1 MDNPENKTRL
11 EKVYLQLLEMYRGN
25 FSYSI
30 ERTEK
35 KDELEAI
42 TALINM
48 TTEEIR
54 DSFLH
59 QGYVNFHDSYAFAIQ
74 ILFILDEEFRIEEI
88 SGNTKSFLGFEDNDV
103 RGKPFEGFL
112 SKESRKKWATVKER
126 IDELSI
132 QEKSMKLSFI
142 TKQQLLFPAFCRI
155 IHFTHNT
162 SFKGKTIVTTFEMVQ
177 ARKAL
182 DEEVQKRIKSQLS
195 SKKRKNKKNILHIS
209 DVDKIRAV
217 GEYIRNHLDE
227 ELPSLKEMAHDFGTN
242 EYKLK
247 NGFKELNGM
256 TVFQFLKEE
265 RLRKAHILVEFS
277 NKSFKEIAKM
287 VGFKS
292 GTHFSREFNKRYKY
306 RPKVLRSAS
315 EKS

>member
-292 GTHFSREFNKRYKY
+292 GTHFSREFNKRFRY

-315 EKS
+315 KKS

>member
-88 SGNTKSFLGFEDNDV
+88 SGSTKSLLGFEDDDV
-103 RGKPFEGFL
+103 RGKPFEEFL
-112 SKESRKKWATVKER
+112 SKES
-126 IDELSI
+126 
-132 QEKSMKLSFI
+132 QEKWVAIKESITGLSTEKESIKLSFI
-142 TKQQLLFPAFCRI
+142 TKQKLLFPAFCRI

-177 ARKAL
+177 A
-182 DEEVQKRIKSQLS
+182 
-195 SKKRKNKKNILHIS
+195 
-209 DVDKIRAV
+209 
-217 GEYIRNHLDE
+217 
-227 ELPSLKEMAHDFGTN
+227 
-242 EYKLK
+242 
-247 NGFKELNGM
+247 
-256 TVFQFLKEE
+256 
-265 RLRKAHILVEFS
+265 
-277 NKSFKEIAKM
+277 
-287 VGFKS
+287 
-292 GTHFSREFNKRYKY
+292 
-306 RPKVLRSAS
+306 
-315 EKS
+315 